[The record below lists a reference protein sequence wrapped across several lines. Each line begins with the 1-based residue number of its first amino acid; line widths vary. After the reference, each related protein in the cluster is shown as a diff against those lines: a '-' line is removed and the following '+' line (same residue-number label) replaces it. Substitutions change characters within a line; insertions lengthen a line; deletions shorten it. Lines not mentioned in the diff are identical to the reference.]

1 MRYSVSSEVSRIRRK
16 SFLRYQLP
24 FWLCV
29 AGIFTL
35 SSIPSSSIPS
45 VKLPLPA
52 DKVAHFVEFGILGF
66 MLLRALLA
74 SGKIS
79 TKRAAMIVI
88 LTAAVLGAADEAY
101 QIPTERDSSIYD
113 WMADCLGATASLS
126 LLPIYKKLKESMQ
139 AKKSP

>member
-1 MRYSVSSEVSRIRRK
+1 M
-16 SFLRYQLP
+16 P
-24 FWLCV
+24 
-29 AGIFTL
+29 L
-35 SSIPSSSIPS
+35 S
-45 VKLPLPA
+45 A

-79 TKRAAMIVI
+79 TKRAAIIVI
-88 LTAAVLGAADEAY
+88 VAAAVLGAADEAY
-101 QIPTERDSSIYD
+101 QIPTARDASVYD

-139 AKKSP
+139 AKESP